1 MSQKRAQ
8 IKQINKKKKF
18 VADGVFHAELH
29 QFLSRAIA
37 SAGYAGLE
45 IRVTPVKTEI
55 RIKATKTTEVIGTE
69 GVKIR
74 ELTALVQKRFNYDRD
89 SVELMVEKITKKG
102 FCAAAQAEL
111 LKAKLLQGI
120 PIRMAANSIIRTVI
134 KEEAR
139 GCEIIISGKLRQQR
153 AKSMKFKQGYMICSG
168 QPMKDYVD
176 VAVRHVFFKQGIM
189 GVKVKIMMPHD
200 PTGKNGV
207 KVPFADKV
215 EIKDPKYEDKDEEE
229 IRTVPVQQSQPPVQ
243 QQQA

>member
-229 IRTVPVQQSQPPVQ
+229 IRTVPVQQSQAPVQ

>member
-1 MSQKRAQ
+1 MSSKRTQ

-37 SAGYAGLE
+37 SAGYAGIE

-74 ELTALVQKRFNYDRD
+74 ELTALVQKRFNYERD

-111 LKAKLLQGI
+111 IKAKLLQGI
-120 PIRMAANSIIRTVI
+120 PLRMAANSIIKTVI
-134 KEEAR
+134 KDGAR

-153 AKSMKFKQGYMICSG
+153 AKSMKFKQGYMIHSG
-168 QPMKDYVD
+168 QPQKDYID
-176 VAVRHVFFKQGIM
+176 IAVRHVFFKQGIM
-189 GVKVKIMMPHD
+189 GVKVKIMLPHD
-200 PTGKNGV
+200 PQGKFGV
-207 KVPFADKV
+207 RIPIADRV
-215 EIKDPKYEDKDEEE
+215 EIRDPKYDDKDEEE
-229 IRTVPVQQSQPPVQ
+229 IRTAAPQ
-243 QQQA
+243 QQQQQQ